1 MTTVRRFLEICSSC
15 GVVAGERPVKLE
27 GLDDLINALEGEIED
42 RTQGTPHGDASFR
55 QKKNMGTEGKRGLN
69 QHESIH
75 DEQGFQP
82 LGMKIAETIGI

>member
-42 RTQGTPHGDASFR
+42 RTPGTPHWTPHDPHGDASVR
-55 QKKNMGTEGKRGLN
+55 QKKHMGTEGKRGLN
-69 QHESIH
+69 EHES
-75 DEQGFQP
+75 
-82 LGMKIAETIGI
+82 T